1 MDYIGAEDFL
11 NRSRA
16 AGKLLE
22 HGPINVSDYQRAM
35 AGFSVDVPNSEHANY
50 FPLKKTQLEEA
61 SWKLLQG
68 TVLFV
73 APSIG
78 FMWSLSVGFYEL
90 TVVRVLIAL
99 ACCGLIVPAIHD
111 IVEGLQAFSGYI
123 ADRVKTN
130 ATPPLTIAELEEKH
144 PAMAKYLKETT
155 NQVM

>member
-1 MDYIGAEDFL
+1 
-11 NRSRA
+11 
-16 AGKLLE
+16 
-22 HGPINVSDYQRAM
+22 M

-73 APSIG
+73 GPTIG
-78 FMWSLSVGFYEL
+78 FMWSLSVGLYEL

-99 ACCGLIVPAIHD
+99 ACCGLLVPAIHD
-111 IVEGLQAFSGYI
+111 IVEGLQALASYV
-123 ADRVKTN
+123 ADRVGKNTR
-130 ATPPLTIAELEEKH
+130 PPLTMPELEKSH
-144 PAMAKYLKETT
+144 PAMAKYLKETK

>member
-1 MDYIGAEDFL
+1 MDYIRAEDFL

-50 FPLKKTQLEEA
+50 FPLKKTRLEEA
-61 SWKLLQG
+61 AWKLLQG

-73 APSIG
+73 APLIG

-99 ACCGLIVPAIHD
+99 ACCGLMVPAIYD
-111 IVEGLQAFSGYI
+111 IVEGLRAFVGYI
-123 ADRVKTN
+123 ADRVGRNT
-130 ATPPLTIAELEEKH
+130 TPPLTMPELEKSH
-144 PAMAKYLKETT
+144 PAMAKYLKETN

>member
-1 MDYIGAEDFL
+1 MDYIGAEEFL

-22 HGPINVSDYQRAM
+22 HGPIDVSDYQRAM

-61 SWKLLQG
+61 TWKMVQG

-73 APSIG
+73 GPTIG

-99 ACCGLIVPAIHD
+99 ACCGLLVPAIHD
-111 IVEGLQAFSGYI
+111 IVEGLREFVGYI
-123 ADRVKTN
+123 ADRVGKN
-130 ATPPLTIAELEEKH
+130 ATPPLTMAELEDKH
-144 PAMAKYLKETT
+144 PAMAKYLKETS